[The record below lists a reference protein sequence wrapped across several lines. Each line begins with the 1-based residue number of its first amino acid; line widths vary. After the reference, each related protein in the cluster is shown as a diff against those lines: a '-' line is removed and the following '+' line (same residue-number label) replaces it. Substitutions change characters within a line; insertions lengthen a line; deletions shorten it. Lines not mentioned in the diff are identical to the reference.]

1 MKQSINTSS
10 AVLALCTHYNNGVK
24 ASTPLES
31 YEQIKWAF
39 ETLQNAP
46 FRFTNVSKI
55 TIKDHDISFDM
66 KTTSVKKLIK
76 KLNKLKYTYYRIDM
90 DCGSYVETYTG
101 GGERSTKRDN
111 IPQDVIDLLHLF
123 TKD

>member
-1 MKQSINTSS
+1 MKQSINISS
-10 AVLALCTHYNNGVK
+10 AVLAICNYYNNGVEVF
-24 ASTPLES
+24 TPLES

-90 DCGSYVETYTG
+90 DCGSYFEVYA
-101 GGERSTKRDN
+101 GGERSIKQDN
-111 IPQDVIDLLHLF
+111 VPQDVIDLLHLF

>member
-10 AVLALCTHYNNGVK
+10 AVLALCNHFNNGVK

-31 YEQIKWAF
+31 YEQVKWAF

-46 FRFTNVSKI
+46 FRFTHVSKI
-55 TIKDHDISFDM
+55 TLKEHDISFDM
-66 KTTSVKKLIK
+66 KETSVKKLIK
-76 KLNKLKYTYYRIDM
+76 KLNKLEYTYYRIDM
-90 DCGSYVETYTG
+90 DCGAYFESYT
-101 GGERSTKRDN
+101 GGERSSKRDSV
-111 IPQDVIDLLHLF
+111 PQDVIDLLHLF

>member
-10 AVLALCTHYNNGVK
+10 AVLALCNHFNNGVK

-31 YEQIKWAF
+31 YKHIKWAF
-39 ETLQNAP
+39 ETLHNAP

-90 DCGSYVETYTG
+90 DCGSYFEVYV
-101 GGERSTKRDN
+101 GGERSNKQDN

>member
-1 MKQSINTSS
+1 MKQSINISS
-10 AVLALCTHYNNGVK
+10 AVLALCDYYNNGVK
-24 ASTPLES
+24 ASPPLES

-55 TIKDHDISFDM
+55 TLKEHDISFDM
-66 KTTSVKKLIK
+66 KETSVKKLIK
-76 KLNKLKYTYYRIDM
+76 KLNKLEYTYYRIDM
-90 DCGSYVETYTG
+90 DCGAYFESYT
-101 GGERSTKRDN
+101 GGERSSKRDSV
-111 IPQDVIDLLHLF
+111 PQDVIDLLHLF

>member
-10 AVLALCTHYNNGVK
+10 AVLALCNHFNNGVK

-90 DCGSYVETYTG
+90 DCGSYFEVYA

-123 TKD
+123 TKN